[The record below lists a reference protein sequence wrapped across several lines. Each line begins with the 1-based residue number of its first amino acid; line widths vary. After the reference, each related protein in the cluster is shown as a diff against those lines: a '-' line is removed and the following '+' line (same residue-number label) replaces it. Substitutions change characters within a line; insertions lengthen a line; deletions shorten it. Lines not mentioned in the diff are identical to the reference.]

1 MKKLYILV
9 NEDLKIGRGKF
20 SGQSAHCC
28 WTFCYRGRYT
38 SEDINKLSKE
48 NAIEYINCS
57 QEMME
62 KIEETGS
69 YIVIR
74 DKGLTQLAP
83 NSLTCIVLGLMNEND
98 KDNLMKQFNSG
109 IFEPTSGECYK
120 KSKEESKNLAM
131 YIIVNND
138 ITLSKDE
145 LAKYVSNTMFKL
157 YLQGRY
163 TDDFIKDYMI
173 AQKKIILKCSNKDI
187 EKAINENDIVIR
199 KSDFVCKDDN
209 EIVCVNIGI
218 WNKEEVNDFIKSLKL
233 YSK

>member
-9 NEDLKIGRGKF
+9 NEDLKIGKGKF
-20 SGQSAHCC
+20 SGQSSHCC
-28 WTFCYRGRYT
+28 WTFCYRGEQT
-38 SEDINKLSKE
+38 IEDINKLSKE
-48 NAIEYINCS
+48 NNIEYIKCS

-62 KIEETGS
+62 KIEETGN

-83 NSLTCIVLGLMNEND
+83 NSLTCISLGLMNEEE
-98 KDNLMKQFNSG
+98 KDSLMKQFNDG
-109 IFEPTSGECYK
+109 IFESTNGERYK
-120 KSKEESKNLAM
+120 KSLEESKNLAM

-138 ITLSKDE
+138 ITLSKDA

-157 YLQGRY
+157 HLQNRY
-163 TDDFIKDYMI
+163 TEELIKDYMI
-173 AQKKIILKCSNKDI
+173 AQKKIVLKCSREDI
-187 EKAINENDIVIR
+187 EKAIDEKAIVVRKNE
-199 KSDFVCKDDN
+199 FTYEDDN

-218 WNKEEVNDFIKSLKL
+218 WNKEEVSDFVKSLKL